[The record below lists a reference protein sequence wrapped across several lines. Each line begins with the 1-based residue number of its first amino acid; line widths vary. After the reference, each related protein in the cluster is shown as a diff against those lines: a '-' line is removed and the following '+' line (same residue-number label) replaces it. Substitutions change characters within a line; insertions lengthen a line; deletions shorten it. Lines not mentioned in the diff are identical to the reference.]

1 MRQNKGITLISLI
14 IYIIVFTSVIGT
26 VAMITNYFTKNSEE
40 TIISSKAPEQYAK
53 LTSYLVN
60 DMESGKI
67 KDVQIKD
74 GNTLDI
80 SLTDDSRRIYIYGNN
95 GLYYILINENN
106 VIEKKIRICKNVTEC
121 GFSKDGSNLN
131 ISVKINDIVYN
142 NKYSIKI
149 ADTETE

>member
-121 GFSKDGSNLN
+121 SFSKDGSNLN